1 MKVSLNTIM
10 NIPASDPD
18 SSSLPST
25 TNGRPWWRKILQ
37 KLAGTH
43 PDMDE
48 HIRDLVENRDEPEEP
63 LSSDEKQIIRAA
75 LRFSKITAEYLSIPR
90 SDIVAVRE
98 DSSFDDIASVFTT
111 SGHSRLPV
119 IREDVDDIIGFIN
132 IKDLIR
138 HIVDKKKFDLKK
150 ALHPCTFVPETLNVS
165 KVLEEMRKQRVQM
178 AIVVDEYGGTAGLIT
193 LTDIIEHLVGD
204 LEDEHDRDEPLMM
217 IPLPN
222 GRYRIDP
229 RMDIEELEERLGTH
243 LTTTD
248 SVEAA
253 ELTPEM
259 RDFETIGGLLLS
271 IAHRVPE
278 TGETFPLSGGYT
290 LKVIESDSRRLKSLE
305 LQLPHSRK
313 ADKDNRDE

>member
-1 MKVSLNTIM
+1 MNT
-10 NIPASDPD
+10 PSQDPD
-18 SSSLPST
+18 SSSLP
-25 TNGRPWWRKILQ
+25 TNGNGRSWWRSLFG
-37 KLAGTH
+37 KLSNARA
-43 PDMDE
+43 DMDE
-48 HIRDLVENRDEPEEP
+48 HIRELVEDRDEPEEP
-63 LSSDEKQIIRAA
+63 LTDDEKQIIRAA

-90 SDIVAVRE
+90 SDIVTVRE
-98 DSSFDDIASVFTT
+98 DSTFDEIAAIFTA

-132 IKDLIR
+132 IKDLLR
-138 HIVDKKKFDLKK
+138 HLVEKKRFDLKK

-222 GRYRIDP
+222 GRYRLDP
-229 RMDIEELEERLGTH
+229 RMDIDELEERLGTH
-243 LTTTD
+243 LTVPD
-248 SVEAA
+248 PVDAA
-253 ELTPEM
+253 EFTPET
-259 RDFETIGGLLLS
+259 RDFETVGGLVLS

-278 TGETFPLSGGYT
+278 VGEVFPLAHGYS
-290 LKVIESDSRRLKSLE
+290 LKVVESDSRRLKTLE
-305 LQLPHSRK
+305 LTLPGARK
-313 ADKDNRDE
+313 TKEGRDE